1 MCRNVEACMCGCA
14 PSVTVIVCETLW
26 CDHLLEDL
34 LCYQTYTPSASLSPL
49 LSHYSIL
56 TIWYC
61 CTLCVR
67 HLIQELKIQQDIRQ
81 PETSRY
87 QNTKHPIY
95 SLTKKLKS
103 QSPACSRQFIPP
115 PDTQT
120 MGMNQPESERACWA
134 RTDSLAWGQC
144 GHPTHQHW
152 EIYNLLVYG
161 WKFLLDHIYGYILYV
176 SSNIWILMLSRHFK
190 KPFPNHD
197 LYQIWITYFIT
208 HYLTFNQISLKY
220 ISCWQTQGT
229 ENIKFM

>member
-115 PDTQT
+115 PLTPRQWEWTSQRVREPAEPGLIHWPGDSVGIPPINTGRFT
-120 MGMNQPESERACWA
+120 IRWFMDESSCWIIYM
-134 RTDSLAWGQC
+134 DIYC
-144 GHPTHQHW
+144 MYHPTF
-152 EIYNLLVYG
+152 E
-161 WKFLLDHIYGYILYV
+161 FLCYLAILRNHLKKKKILHLDLICTKYELHI
-176 SSNIWILMLSRHFK
+176 S
-190 KPFPNHD
+190 
-197 LYQIWITYFIT
+197 
-208 HYLTFNQISLKY
+208 
-220 ISCWQTQGT
+220 
-229 ENIKFM
+229 